1 MPLFISYPKNSPT
14 ILGGSISHA
23 IKATWITIIFFLSA
37 LNGLVTVLADD
48 QKKEPTLADRVEGE
62 IARRQAQMIEA
73 EKMIAE
79 GDELLIEENYKE
91 ALSKFAQAYNGMNP
105 SPSSDSVRNRARQ
118 KYVTASVLR
127 AKELIDEAEFV
138 AAEEL
143 LDQVLQPSVA
153 PKFGPALILKK
164 RLQDPEWYNQART
177 PEHIANVKRVTRLL
191 KLASGATQLGDL
203 D

>member
-1 MPLFISYPKNSPT
+1 MLSFFDLMPLFISYPKNSPT

-105 SPSSDSVRNRARQ
+105 SPSSDSVRSRAHGDSDRQ
-118 KYVTASVLR
+118 
-127 AKELIDEAEFV
+127 
-138 AAEEL
+138 
-143 LDQVLQPSVA
+143 
-153 PKFGPALILKK
+153 
-164 RLQDPEWYNQART
+164 QDGPEWA
-177 PEHIANVKRVTRLL
+177 TRIKSIKTKKKCMISL
-191 KLASGATQLGDL
+191 S
-203 D
+203 